1 MCEYL
6 QTTIWKSL
14 SVHLF
19 AILGVVVVV
28 GDVGEPHILQ
38 LCAGIPLVACLSFHV
53 EADHQLVDH
62 HANDGAKER
71 SKDRHQEPTVSRPNG
86 SETGKSLKKS
96 SDWIVHIRY
105 QHGLT
110 CL

>member
-6 QTTIWKSL
+6 QTNTVRSL

-19 AILGVVVVV
+19 AVLGVVIV
-28 GDVGEPHILQ
+28 GVGEPHILQ
-38 LCAGIPLVACLSFHV
+38 LCAALVLVALLSFHV

-71 SKDRHQEPTVSRPNG
+71 SEDRHQEPTVSRPG
-86 SETGKSLKKS
+86 
-96 SDWIVHIRY
+96 
-105 QHGLT
+105 Q
-110 CL
+110 